1 MMSIY
6 KVTKQF
12 GGGREQPCHQ
22 FKTLPEAQKHAADSV
37 ENNVAMKIKAVF
49 RIYEFDDLIETVDTD
64 SYVPPTSS
72 VNISNDSSQG
82 GKQSGATFKPTP
94 FEMSPR
100 PKGTAPKWI
109 IDSDEETKKDK

>member
-22 FKTLPEAQKHAADSV
+22 FKTLPEAQKHATDSV

-49 RIYEFDDLIETVDTD
+49 RIYEFDDLIQTVDTE
-64 SYVPPTSS
+64 SYVSALGAANTASE
-72 VNISNDSSQG
+72 SSQG
-82 GKQSGATFKPTP
+82 GMQSGATFKPTP

-100 PKGTAPKWI
+100 PKGTPPKWI
-109 IDSDEETKKDK
+109 IDPDDETKKDK